1 MKCLLRKRIYAYTL
15 LLILLAAI
23 VGQKVHIYT
32 EDPLHFAAFC
42 GDLLPDNGAQ
52 SVVAEKCV
60 VDNFCFFSCVCVA
73 MPVFE
78 AHFAVLG
85 GQSYASTCSK
95 QAGDIRLQTL
105 RAPPVAV

>member
-1 MKCLLRKRIYAYTL
+1 MKHTLRKKIYACSL

-32 EDPLHFAAFC
+32 ENPLHFAAFC

-52 SVVAEKCV
+52 SAVVEKCV

-78 AHFAVLG
+78 AHFTVLSE
-85 GQSYASTCSK
+85 QTYASTSSK